1 MKTLSLDKCPHGM
14 FAIALNDEDKG
25 IGTRLTPHK
34 CCGRWD
40 MVKTWKLTGDQLR
53 DIANEFACAAD
64 DEGA

>member
-1 MKTLSLDKCPHGM
+1 M

-25 IGTRLTPHK
+25 FGTRLTPHK

-40 MVKTWKLTGDQLR
+40 MVKAWKLTGDQLR
-53 DIANEFACAAD
+53 EIANEFACAAD